1 MYCYVNIDHC
11 EIALIVFS
19 SKNLL
24 KKKLVLSKVKVSVSF
39 PTGPQRLGLECLV
52 NKTIVFLLALE
63 IICIGPVSFPIENK
77 ELVANDAISKKLVFK
92 QRFFTLG
99 KFFSIFLQTLKSSFE
114 PISIGF
120 IFFLIRRDT
129 TSKKKFYWNSFVQ
142 SFS

>member
-24 KKKLVLSKVKVSVSF
+24 KKKLVLSKAKVSVSF
-39 PTGPQRLGLECLV
+39 PTGTQRLGLECLV

-99 KFFSIFLQTLKSSFE
+99 KFSSIFLQTLKSSFE

-120 IFFLIRRDT
+120 IFFLIRRAT
-129 TSKKKFYWNSFVQ
+129 TSKKNFYWNSFI
-142 SFS
+142 